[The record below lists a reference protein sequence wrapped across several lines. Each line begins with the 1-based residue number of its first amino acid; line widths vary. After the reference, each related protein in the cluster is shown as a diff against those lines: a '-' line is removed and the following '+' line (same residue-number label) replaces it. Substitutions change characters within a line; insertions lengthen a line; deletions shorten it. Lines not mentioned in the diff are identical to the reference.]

1 MSPIDRVLACLPDA
15 KPSGRDR
22 WRTWCR
28 ICSGNNSAL
37 SVGVG
42 KNGGVV
48 MRCFKSECSVE
59 SIVASI
65 GLNVS
70 DLFPERLTGSAPMRK
85 RGLLTAGQALDVV
98 AFECSLVRLAASN
111 LAGGHVLTPGDL
123 ERLSIAAERIGAV
136 AVEVRS

>member
-65 GLNVS
+65 GLSVS

-85 RGLLTAGQALDVV
+85 RGLLTAGQALDLLT
-98 AFECSLVRLAASN
+98 FEASLVRLAAQN
-111 LAGGHVLTPGDL
+111 LAGGHALTEADR
-123 ERLSIAAERIGAV
+123 ERLNTAAARV
-136 AVEVRS
+136 AAMHDEVRA

>member
-28 ICSGNNSAL
+28 ICSGNTSAL
-37 SVGVG
+37 SIGVG

-65 GLNVS
+65 GLSVS
-70 DLFPERLTGSAPMRK
+70 DLFPERLTGSAPMRR
-85 RGLLTAGQALDVV
+85 RGLLTATQALDLLT
-98 AFECSLVRLAASN
+98 FEASLIRLAGQN
-111 LAGGHVLTPGDL
+111 LASGHALTEADR
-123 ERLSIAAERIGAV
+123 ERLNTAAARV
-136 AVEVRS
+136 AAMHDEVRA